1 MESVFQEEIASI
13 KAQGKAVLL
22 SSHILSEVERLADR
36 VVIISKGTI
45 VERGTLDQL
54 RHLTRSTVTISAVGD
69 LGTLE
74 HLEGVHDFVR
84 KGVSATFS
92 LDNAATNDVLRHATK
107 LGITKF
113 EAVPPTLEDL
123 FMRHY
128 AA

>member
-1 MESVFQEEIASI
+1 M
-13 KAQGKAVLL
+13 
-22 SSHILSEVERLADR
+22 
-36 VVIISKGTI
+36 
-45 VERGTLDQL
+45 
-54 RHLTRSTVTISAVGD
+54 
-69 LGTLE
+69 
-74 HLEGVHDFVR
+74 HDFVR

>member
-1 MESVFQEEIASI
+1 
-13 KAQGKAVLL
+13 
-22 SSHILSEVERLADR
+22 
-36 VVIISKGTI
+36 
-45 VERGTLDQL
+45 
-54 RHLTRSTVTISAVGD
+54 VTISAVGD

>member
-69 LGTLE
+69 LGALE

-84 KGVSATFS
+84 KGASATFS